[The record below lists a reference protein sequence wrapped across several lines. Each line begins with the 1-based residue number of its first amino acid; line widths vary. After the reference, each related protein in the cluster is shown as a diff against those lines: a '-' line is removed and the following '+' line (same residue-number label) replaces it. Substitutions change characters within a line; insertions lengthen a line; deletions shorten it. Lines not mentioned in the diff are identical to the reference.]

1 MSDLEIKQIRKNLKI
16 SQTELAKMLGVS
28 LRTIQNWE
36 AGETIPNTKHEILR
50 NLLSNEQVNEISKIN
65 ISINKTE
72 NISNDLSDIDLLK
85 KENTLIKNEVS
96 VYKELAEARLEV
108 IEGLRFKI
116 ASLEQT
122 ITAKEQKIAEL
133 KYTQE
138 QSFLYPNVAEP
149 APELTGKKTK

>member
-122 ITAKEQKIAEL
+122 IITKDEKIAEL

-149 APELTGKKTK
+149 APELTGKKRK

>member
-122 ITAKEQKIAEL
+122 IITKDEKIAEL

-149 APELTGKKTK
+149 APELIGKKSK

>member
-149 APELTGKKTK
+149 APELTGKKRK

>member
-108 IEGLRFKI
+108 IEGLKFKI

-122 ITAKEQKIAEL
+122 IITKDEKIAEL
-133 KYTQE
+133 KYTQG

-149 APELTGKKTK
+149 APELIGKKRK

>member
-96 VYKELAEARLEV
+96 VYKELADARLEV

-122 ITAKEQKIAEL
+122 IMTKDEKIAEL

-149 APELTGKKTK
+149 APELIDKKRK